1 MCAVEIAAVQLLSL
15 WSTLY
20 LQEYMDLGPAFLEHV
35 AGLRMHGGPVAVAKL
50 PSALYFYTDQDYLR
64 DVDPPEMLA
73 LLQATSALVRRCEF
87 CAIHHIAATS
97 YALTSALCSYTN
109 QDSICIEGPPVTLA
123 LLQATAALVQRYK

>member
-1 MCAVEIAAVQLLSL
+1 MIKADMVRLSATLFMCAVEMAAVQLLSL
-15 WSTLY
+15 WSTFY

-50 PSALYFYTDQDYLR
+50 TSALYFYTDQDYLR

-87 CAIHHIAATS
+87 CAFITS
-97 YALTSALCSYTN
+97 
-109 QDSICIEGPPVTLA
+109 QPHPM
-123 LLQATAALVQRYK
+123 R